1 MNTHYVVGV
10 AGMGTMGAPM
20 AANLVRCGLQVIV
33 YNRTIEKTRQLG
45 DLGARVAAT
54 PQELCL
60 AADTLVL
67 MLAGPQA
74 IDDVLFTD
82 PGTIASLKGKTVV
95 NMGTVSPAY
104 SRSLAARLAD
114 FNVNYAEG
122 PVFGSRRPAE
132 QGALV
137 VLSAGEAALLSTL
150 QPVFDA
156 VGKKTVFCGDVPAGM
171 ATKIA
176 TNLLIGAHVEALAE
190 ALHFIDK
197 CGADPATYM
206 EVVLAGPLASDFY
219 RMKAPKFLQREFSP
233 QASNARVAETFDY
246 IVETASQMGA
256 SVPVSTVNHRL
267 YREAIQ
273 MGFGDEDMCAI
284 IKVLEA
290 PAQ

>member
-1 MNTHYVVGV
+1 
-10 AGMGTMGAPM
+10 MGTMGTPM

-33 YNRTIEKTRQLG
+33 YNRTVEKTKPLA

-54 PQELCL
+54 PRELCL
-60 AADTLVL
+60 VADTLVL

-137 VLSAGEAALLSTL
+137 VLSAGEAALLDTL

-171 ATKIA
+171 VTKIA

-206 EVVLAGPLASDFY
+206 EVVLGGPLASDFY

-290 PAQ
+290 PTQ

>member
-1 MNTHYVVGV
+1 MNTHFVVGV
-10 AGMGTMGAPM
+10 AGVGTMGAPM

-33 YNRTIEKTRQLG
+33 YNRTIEKTKPLG

-74 IDDVLFTD
+74 IDEVLFTD
-82 PGTIASLKGKTVV
+82 AGTIAALKGKTVV

-104 SRSLAARLAD
+104 SRSFAARLAD
-114 FNVNYAEG
+114 LGVHYVEG

-137 VLSAGEAALLSTL
+137 VLSAGEAALLDTL

-246 IVETASQMGA
+246 IVETASQTGA

-267 YREAIQ
+267 YREAIDA
-273 MGFGDEDMCAI
+273 GFGDEDMCAI